1 MILNLNCYGI
11 FEIFKKFIKINIE
24 LIKYEVKLPIAS
36 FTSLYFLSYYM
47 ILINWGAAALF
58 ILFLTYSIKSSISIS
73 GGKYT
78 YLR

>member
-47 ILINWGAAALF
+47 ILIN
-58 ILFLTYSIKSSISIS
+58 
-73 GGKYT
+73 
-78 YLR
+78 